1 MDEKH
6 NFTDE
11 ALRAYVRG
19 TLATDEVAVLE
30 AEADSNLELAAEIA
44 LVRGIMTVAT
54 EDEASATQNSFGWAR
69 LSRAIDAEPKRGAV
83 FSQKFAL
90 WQVAAAAT
98 IAVFGW
104 QIAVVPLLDGPSD
117 GFEMATGADT
127 LEFGAQV
134 TFFPDAPESAIREAL
149 NAAGAE
155 FIGGP
160 SALGIYELGF
170 ENEAARTR
178 GIEML
183 SAATQVIE
191 SVLPMQ

>member
-11 ALRAYVRG
+11 ALRAYVMG
-19 TLATDEVAVLE
+19 TLSIDEVAGLE
-30 AEADSNLELAAEIA
+30 AEAGSNPGLAAEIA
-44 LVRGIMTVAT
+44 LVRGIMAVAAEDT
-54 EDEASATQNSFGWAR
+54 EATDPNSFGWAR
-69 LSRAIDAEPKRGAV
+69 LSRAIDAEPKRGAL

-104 QIAVVPLLDGPSD
+104 QIAVAPLLDTPGD
-117 GFEMATGADT
+117 GFEMATGDDA
-127 LEFGAQV
+127 LAFGAQV
-134 TFFPDAPESAIREAL
+134 TFVPEAPESAIREIL
-149 NAAGAE
+149 NTAGAE
-155 FIGGP
+155 FVGGP

-170 ENEAARTR
+170 EDDEARTR
-178 GIEML
+178 GMQIL